1 LESSSPARSYFKAG
15 DPPPL
20 LGEHPPF
27 IVSFALPLAA
37 VILARM
43 LDFSFALQASVVSPL

>member
-1 LESSSPARSYFKAG
+1 LESSSPARSHFKAG

-27 IVSFALPLAA
+27 IVSFTLPLAA
-37 VILARM
+37 VILAGM
-43 LDFSFALQASVVSPL
+43 LNFSFTLQASIISPL